1 MRDRLID
8 KVFDVAGAVLVC
20 AFAVILWGFAVMLWR
35 EVLK

>member
-1 MRDRLID
+1 MRDKLID

-20 AFAVILWGFAVMLWR
+20 AFAVILCAFAVLLWR